1 MPTDNTNPQRADEA
15 PTPVARTVLAIVER
29 LAQEM
34 HPGPGRAHPTL
45 DSDLER
51 DLGLDSLGRVEL
63 LLRVGRA
70 LQTDIPEQALATVET
85 VRDLVRA
92 AGAGASLAS
101 PPAAAMEPG
110 PGAHE
115 TVALPHRARTLNDIL
130 LWHARHHPARIH
142 IVWLDGQRALEIT
155 YGELLDGARGVAA
168 GLLADGLRPGQSVAL
183 MLPTGPDYFYSFFG
197 VLLAGGIP
205 VPIYPP
211 GRPSQLEDHLRRH
224 AGILGNALAVALIT
238 VPEASRASTF
248 LQAKVDTLSRVT
260 TVAQLAAGTPPSVW
274 PEPRPGDTALL
285 QYTSG
290 STGNPKGVIL
300 SHDNLLANIRAMGQA
315 IQAGPHDTFVSWL
328 PLYHDMGLIGAWLG
342 SLYHACRLVIMSPLA
357 FLARPSRWLWAIH
370 HHRGTLSAAPNFA
383 YELCCSKIEARE
395 LAGLDLGSWRR
406 AFNGAEPI
414 GAPTLRA
421 FTARYAPYGFRE
433 STMTPVY
440 GLAECSVGLAFPP
453 LERTPPIDRVD
464 RDAFARS
471 GRAVQ
476 ATPKTAHVAEY
487 VACGRP
493 LRGHEIRI
501 VDEQGRVREE
511 RAEGRLQFKGPSA
524 TAGYFRNP
532 DATRAL
538 FDGDW
543 RESGDLAYRADGD
556 IYITGRIKEI
566 IIRGGRNLYPY
577 ELEQAVGSLP
587 GIRKGCVAVFGSPDP
602 RSGTE
607 RLVVL
612 AETREPASA
621 QEALRARINA
631 LGLELI
637 GSAPDDIVLA
647 PPYTILK
654 TSSGKIRRAATR
666 EIYERHQVGK
676 SRALGRQRLRLTLSG
691 ALSRLRRRGQRAI
704 DGAYGVYAHAL
715 FWLIAPLTWFAVVA
729 TANPRRGF
737 RHARTGAR
745 ILLRACAVPFAV
757 HGQENLPEGPC
768 ILVINHQS
776 YLDGVILVAAL
787 PRPFSVV
794 AKREL
799 ARQWIA
805 GNFLRHLGASFVD
818 RSAPRRGARDVS
830 DMGERLRR
838 GEPLA
843 FFPEGTFRA
852 DSGLLSFR
860 MGAFVIAAENAAPV
874 VPVGIRGT
882 RWVLPDGRWLPRR
895 GRIGVFFGAPLSP
908 AGATFA
914 EAIKLRDAAR
924 HEVLRLSGES
934 DLGQDA
940 PLPGETPA

>member
-1 MPTDNTNPQRADEA
+1 MPTDNTNPPRAEA
-15 PTPVARTVLAIVER
+15 STPATQTVLAIVEG

-34 HPGPGRAHPTL
+34 HPRAGRPRPTL

-70 LQTDIPEQALATVET
+70 LQIDIPEQALATVET

-92 AGAGASLAS
+92 AGAGTPLA
-101 PPAAAMEPG
+101 PAPAETMEPRL
-110 PGAHE
+110 AEHE
-115 TVALPHRARTLNDIL
+115 AVPLPHHARTLNEIL
-130 LWHARHHPARIH
+130 LWHASQHPARIH
-142 IVWLDGQRALEIT
+142 IVWLDGHRVLEIT
-155 YGELLDGARGVAA
+155 YKELLDGARGVAA

-197 VLLAGGIP
+197 VLLAGGVP

-238 VPEASRASTF
+238 FPEAGRASAF
-248 LQAKVDTLSRVT
+248 LHAKVDTLSRVT
-260 TVAQLAAGTPPSVW
+260 TVAQLTANPPPTAW
-274 PEPRPGDTALL
+274 AEPKPGDTALL

-315 IQAGPHDTFVSWL
+315 IQAGPDDTFVSWL

-370 HHRGTLSAAPNFA
+370 DHRGTLSAAPNFA
-383 YELCCSKIEARE
+383 YELCCSKVEARE
-395 LAGLDLGSWRR
+395 LAGLDLASWRR

-414 GAPTLRA
+414 GAATLRA
-421 FTARYAPYGFRE
+421 FTERYAPYGFRE
-433 STMTPVY
+433 NTMAPVY

-453 LERTPPIDRVD
+453 LDRTPLIDRVD
-464 RDAFARS
+464 RETFARS
-471 GRAVQ
+471 GRAVP
-476 ATPKTAHVAEY
+476 AASATAHVAEY
-487 VACGRP
+487 VACGQP

-501 VDEQGRVREE
+501 VDEEGREREE
-511 RAEGRLQFKGPSA
+511 RTEGRLQFKGPSA

-532 DATRAL
+532 EATRAL

-577 ELEQAVGSLP
+577 ELEQAVGNLP
-587 GIRKGCVAVFGSPDP
+587 GIRKGCVAVFGTPDP
-602 RSGTE
+602 KTGTE

-612 AETREPASA
+612 AETRQAASA
-621 QEALRARINA
+621 REALRERINA
-631 LGLELI
+631 LSLELI

-666 EIYERHQVGK
+666 DIYERHLVGK
-676 SRALGRQRLRLTLSG
+676 SRTLGWQLARLTLSG
-691 ALSRLRRRGQRAI
+691 ALSGLRRRGQRAI
-704 DGAYGVYAHAL
+704 AGAYGAYAQVL
-715 FWLIAPLTWFAVVA
+715 FWLIAPLVWLAVVA
-729 TANPRRGF
+729 TTDPRRGF
-737 RHARTGAR
+737 RLAQAGAR
-745 ILLRACAVPFAV
+745 ILLRAGAVPFAV
-757 HGQENLPEGPC
+757 HGQDSVPEGPC
-768 ILVINHQS
+768 VLVINHQS
-776 YLDGVILVAAL
+776 YLDGVIMVAAL
-787 PRPFSVV
+787 PRPFSMV
-794 AKREL
+794 AKHEL

-805 GNFLRHLGASFVD
+805 GHFLRHIGASFVD
-818 RSAPRRGARDVS
+818 RARPHRGARDVS
-830 DMGERLRR
+830 DIGERLRR
-838 GEPLA
+838 GESLA

-852 DSGLLSFR
+852 DSGLLPFR
-860 MGAFVIAAENAAPV
+860 MGAFVVAAEHAVPV

-895 GRIGVFFGAPLSP
+895 GRVGVFFGAPLSP
-908 AGATFA
+908 AGASFA
-914 EAIKLRDAAR
+914 DAIKLRDAAR
-924 HEVLRLSGES
+924 HDVLRLSGEP
-934 DLGQDA
+934 DLGQEA
-940 PLPGETPA
+940 TLPGKPPA